1 MDSLGVL
8 YSYKESQEPRNP
20 MSVIPAE
27 LHINYW
33 KIPVKN
39 AVYNRF
45 LDIGL
50 LIENSISQID
60 TVYFYFPFLVT
71 KDDIEDLGAKLTD
84 SDMFCT
90 FFNGDYTIV
99 NVPNSQ
105 VYHEIKSPLED
116 ERNSFWLYELS
127 PSNFELKA
135 LNKGVMVCVKIKSL
149 PEIQSIQNEEQRD
162 EEDKYGLYIPIVR

>member
-116 ERNSFWLYELS
+116 ERNSF
-127 PSNFELKA
+127 
-135 LNKGVMVCVKIKSL
+135 
-149 PEIQSIQNEEQRD
+149 
-162 EEDKYGLYIPIVR
+162 